1 MGDNMDNRF
10 KICELY
16 IDKKVINDSVLL
28 SLGVSKEEIDTLLED
43 KVIVKQG
50 SGYVPSSN
58 LMYKYAKKL
67 LQENYPNLAYVAMQE
82 ASKLDSNNMDA
93 ILYMIWDSVNNG
105 YQNILEYIDNILN
118 SKNKSRGL
126 FYLYLVS
133 NIMEIPPY
141 YKEWLKYL
149 SIDDLTI
156 LNNGVMSEKEKKI
169 ILSCYNKRFGLAK
182 KQMKELE
189 KESGLDLNNKIVK
202 EMLFDITR
210 KNEEK
215 KKDIYTLVKA
225 GNYQEVESILAKDA
239 MLSHEEKMILS
250 LVRDTLRETYP
261 DYSRVSRTM
270 DEAIINK
277 NYEKALK
284 LFNDKYG
291 QVNYELELN
300 LQTIKILLEYLA
312 ERTKEKEVRKI
323 IEQEKTLSYEDAKAL
338 YLRKIANIKNDL
350 VVVTKPL
357 NKSSRQMMYKVAREF
372 PDTLCS
378 SAGVGKDKIVF
389 ITDYD
394 RNADKEIRKEL
405 VQKLIIA
412 GKTKDFTT
420 ELELALRLIRSGYI
434 FAHVFASLGYA
445 YLGLFLDR
453 KRAIEFFTIANE
465 LDKEEGSTYDFTNL
479 IFRLQN
485 KDNSS
490 YEKKPVTTEF
500 QTENDFQDNISD
512 NLFSMELEL
521 LNSGLSLDEITRKL
535 NLTEDQSLIMYL
547 NLARECFS
555 SGYDTVGEKLLK
567 LVIKNKNKTLKV
579 SKLLKEIQSR
589 KKFYKIQEP
598 KTLTLNLKNMFK
610 KSTL

>member
-1 MGDNMDNRF
+1 MLVG
-10 KICELY
+10 K
-16 IDKKVINDSVLL
+16 
-28 SLGVSKEEIDTLLED
+28 GVSDGIGLGKVVILKENELKIEKQKIEDISAEKQLVYNAIKEVENEIEDLIQNISGTEKEIMQAYLMILQDPNLTEEI
-43 KVIVKQG
+43 I
-50 SGYVPSSN
+50 
-58 LMYKYAKKL
+58 
-67 LQENYPNLAYVAMQE
+67 
-82 ASKLDSNNMDA
+82 
-93 ILYMIWDSVNNG
+93 
-105 YQNILEYIDNILN
+105 
-118 SKNKSRGL
+118 
-126 FYLYLVS
+126 
-133 NIMEIPPY
+133 
-141 YKEWLKYL
+141 
-149 SIDDLTI
+149 
-156 LNNGVMSEKEKKI
+156 
-169 ILSCYNKRFGLAK
+169 
-182 KQMKELE
+182 
-189 KESGLDLNNKIVK
+189 
-202 EMLFDITR
+202 
-210 KNEEK
+210 
-215 KKDIYTLVKA
+215 
-225 GNYQEVESILAKDA
+225 
-239 MLSHEEKMILS
+239 
-250 LVRDTLRETYP
+250 
-261 DYSRVSRTM
+261 
-270 DEAIINK
+270 
-277 NYEKALK
+277 
-284 LFNDKYG
+284 
-291 QVNYELELN
+291 
-300 LQTIKILLEYLA
+300 
-312 ERTKEKEVRKI
+312 KI

-405 VQKLIIA
+405 VQKLIMA

-420 ELELALRLIRSGYI
+420 ELDLAVRLIRSGYI

-465 LDKEEGSTYDFTNL
+465 LDKEIGSTFDFTNL

-485 KDNSS
+485 KDDSS

-500 QTENDFQDNISD
+500 QTENDFQDNVSD
-512 NLFSMELEL
+512 DLFSMELEL

-535 NLTEDQSLIMYL
+535 NLTEEQSLIMYL

-555 SGYDTVGEKLLK
+555 SGYDAVGEKLLK
-567 LVIKNKNKTLKV
+567 LVIKSKNKTLEV

-589 KKFYKIQEP
+589 NKFYKIQVP